1 MLSSARTIAL
11 LALIAVTPVGPAFA
25 GWLDWSGDRTGIR
38 TETGQQQTT
47 VTVEKGDTL
56 SKILAEAGV
65 LSTESARVVEA
76 MKDLVDPKR
85 LQIGDSVVLTTSS
98 ASGQVRLFALH
109 IDIRPDVSLTMVRGK
124 DGTFHAATTGPRPTI
139 TVETVTGKVSKSLRP
154 SLLQAGLPPALADE
168 VMKALNYDPT
178 LPKRI
183 KSGTGFRVIYERLG
197 VAADRKPGDKL
208 RLRYAEMI
216 IGTTPHA
223 FYHYTPPT
231 LATKPAEQVGKP
243 PIHTIKFMNPIEGG
257 KVNSPFGMRLHPILR
272 KMKMHRG
279 VDFPAPQGTPIYAA
293 ADGVVDDVGWRGN
306 FGNYIRLSHDE
317 RHATAYGHLD
327 GFAPGIAEGERVTQG
342 QLIGYVGRTGLATG
356 NHLYWEVLVDNK
368 HVDPLKVR
376 LVEQIALDMSGA
388 RKSQKSKNIHVRGSR
403 SR

>member
-1 MLSSARTIAL
+1 
-11 LALIAVTPVGPAFA
+11 
-25 GWLDWSGDRTGIR
+25 
-38 TETGQQQTT
+38 
-47 VTVEKGDTL
+47 
-56 SKILAEAGV
+56 
-65 LSTESARVVEA
+65 
-76 MKDLVDPKR
+76 
-85 LQIGDSVVLTTSS
+85 
-98 ASGQVRLFALH
+98 
-109 IDIRPDVSLTMVRGK
+109 
-124 DGTFHAATTGPRPTI
+124 
-139 TVETVTGKVSKSLRP
+139 
-154 SLLQAGLPPALADE
+154 
-168 VMKALNYDPT
+168 
-178 LPKRI
+178 
-183 KSGTGFRVIYERLG
+183 
-197 VAADRKPGDKL
+197 
-208 RLRYAEMI
+208 
-216 IGTTPHA
+216 
-223 FYHYTPPT
+223 
-231 LATKPAEQVGKP
+231 
-243 PIHTIKFMNPIEGG
+243 
-257 KVNSPFGMRLHPILR
+257 
-272 KMKMHRG
+272 MKMHRG